1 MSGILASMID
11 GLLIGS
17 VYGLAAMGLSLIWG
31 VMDVINLTHG
41 AMIALGMF
49 GMYLLFNA
57 TAVNAYFLVLPL
69 IAAGF
74 ALGILVYWLSVNW
87 VIDRPILM
95 SLLSTFA
102 VNMMVIGIG
111 TAIWSTSPYNVN
123 FTMPGITFGDYT
135 FTGNHIAAASSAV
148 VIALLL
154 ELFLRRTRT
163 GKAIRA
169 VADNRDAAELMGIS
183 STRVLMIAFA
193 IGIALAVA
201 SGALV
206 STLFPFTILSGA
218 GYQLKSFVVTVLAGL
233 GKPFGALV
241 EGVLL
246 GLLEGAVSPFI
257 AVSWIPLIEFGLF
270 VLVLIVFPRGIS
282 ERPRHDPPP
291 AVTLAHSPA
300 GRTLRMASLAR

>member
-57 TAVNAYFLVLPL
+57 TAVNAYFLLLPL
-69 IAAGF
+69 IVAGLL
-74 ALGILVYWLSVNW
+74 LGIGVYWLSVNW

-102 VNMMVIGIG
+102 VNMMAIGIG

-123 FTMPGITFGDYT
+123 FSVPGITFGDYT
-135 FTGNHIAAASSAV
+135 FTGNHIAAAVSAV

-154 ELFLRRTRT
+154 ELFLYRTRT

-183 STRVLMIAFA
+183 STRVLMVAFA

-206 STLFPFTILSGA
+206 STLCPFTILSGA

-241 EGVLL
+241 AGVLL

-270 VLVLIVFPRGIS
+270 VVVLILFPRGIFV
-282 ERPRHDPPP
+282 R
-291 AVTLAHSPA
+291 ATA
-300 GRTLRMASLAR
+300 

>member
-41 AMIALGMF
+41 SMIALGMF
-49 GMYLLFNA
+49 GMYLLFGA
-57 TAVNAYFLVLPL
+57 FTGTNAYFLLIPV
-69 IAAGF
+69 IAAGLV
-74 ALGILVYWLSVNW
+74 LGIIVYWLSVSW
-87 VIDRPILM
+87 VIGRPILT

-123 FTMPGITFGDYT
+123 FSLPGITVGAYT
-135 FTGNHIAAASSAV
+135 FTGNHIAAAISAV

-154 ELFLRRTRT
+154 ELFLYRTRA

-193 IGIALAVA
+193 IGIALAAA

-206 STLFPFTILSGA
+206 STLFPFTILSGS

-241 EGVLL
+241 AGVLL

-270 VLVLIVFPRGIS
+270 VVVLILFPRGIF
-282 ERPRHDPPP
+282 
-291 AVTLAHSPA
+291 
-300 GRTLRMASLAR
+300 GRATA

>member
-11 GLLIGS
+11 GVLVGA

-41 AMIALGMF
+41 SMIALGMF
-49 GMYLLFNA
+49 GMYLLFA
-57 TAVNAYFLVLPL
+57 ALAINAYVLLLPVM
-69 IAAGF
+69 AAG
-74 ALGILVYWLSVNW
+74 LIIGLVVYWMAVHW
-87 VIDRPILM
+87 VVGRSMLM

-123 FTMPGITFGDYT
+123 FSLPGITVGAYT
-135 FTGNHIAAASSAV
+135 FTGNHIAAAISAV

-154 ELFLRRTRT
+154 ELFLYRTRA

-183 STRVLMIAFA
+183 STRVLMVAFA

-206 STLFPFTILSGA
+206 STLFPFTILSGS

-241 EGVLL
+241 AGVLL

-270 VLVLIVFPRGIS
+270 VVVLILFPRGIF
-282 ERPRHDPPP
+282 
-291 AVTLAHSPA
+291 
-300 GRTLRMASLAR
+300 GRANALSSDAPSSGLF

>member
-1 MSGILASMID
+1 MSGVLASMID
-11 GLLIGS
+11 GVLVGA

-49 GMYLLFNA
+49 AMYLLYTLHA
-57 TAVNAYFLVLPL
+57 GTAYLLLLPVMGVGL
-69 IAAGF
+69 L
-74 ALGILVYWLSVNW
+74 LGIMVYWMSVHR
-87 VIDRPILM
+87 VVGRPMLM

-123 FTMPGITFGDYT
+123 YSVQGLTLGAYT
-135 FTGNHIAAASSAV
+135 FTGNHIAAALAALL
-148 VIALLL
+148 IALALQW
-154 ELFLRRTRT
+154 FLYRTRT

-169 VADNRDAAELMGIS
+169 VADNREAAELMGIS
-183 STRVLMIAFA
+183 STAILTIAFA
-193 IGIALAVA
+193 IGIALAMT

-218 GYQLKSFVVTVLAGL
+218 TYQLKSFVVTILAGL
-233 GKPFGALV
+233 GKPFGALIA
-241 EGVLL
+241 GVLL
-246 GLLEGAVSPFI
+246 GLLEGVVTPFI

-270 VLVLIVFPRGIS
+270 VVALVAFPQGIFGK
-282 ERPRHDPPP
+282 R
-291 AVTLAHSPA
+291 AAA
-300 GRTLRMASLAR
+300 

>member
-1 MSGILASMID
+1 MGGILASMID
-11 GLLIGS
+11 GLMVGS

-57 TAVNAYFLVLPL
+57 VAMNPYVLLLPL
-69 IAAGF
+69 LALGLG
-74 ALGILVYWLSVNW
+74 LGILVYWMSVHL
-87 VIDRPILM
+87 VVGRSQLM
-95 SLLSTFA
+95 SLLSTFS

-111 TAIWSTSPYNVN
+111 TALWSTSPYNVN
-123 FTMPGITFGDYT
+123 FSLPGLTVGDYT
-135 FTGNHIAAASSAV
+135 FTGNHIAATTAAV
-148 VIALLL
+148 IVALAL
-154 ELFLRRTRT
+154 EMFLYHTRP

-169 VADNRDAAELMGIS
+169 VADNREAAELMGIS
-183 STRVLMIAFA
+183 STMVLTVSFG
-193 IGIALAVA
+193 IGIALAMV

-233 GKPFGALV
+233 GKPLGALV
-241 EGVLL
+241 AGILL
-246 GLLEGAVSPFI
+246 GLLEGTLTPFI

-270 VLVLIVFPRGIS
+270 VVVLILFPRGIF
-282 ERPRHDPPP
+282 
-291 AVTLAHSPA
+291 
-300 GRTLRMASLAR
+300 GRATA

>member
-1 MSGILASMID
+1 MGGILASMFD
-11 GLLIGS
+11 GLLVGS

-41 AMIALGMF
+41 SMIALGMF
-49 GMYLLFNA
+49 GMYMLFTAMA
-57 TAVNAYFLVLPL
+57 TNAYYLLLPI
-69 IAAGF
+69 IAGGF
-74 ALGILVYWLSVNW
+74 VLGIFVYWISVHW
-87 VIDRPILM
+87 VVGRASLM

-123 FTMPGITFGDYT
+123 FSLPGIEIGNYT
-135 FTGNHIAAASSAV
+135 FTGNHIAAAISAL
-148 VIALLL
+148 VIAVAL
-154 ELFLRRTRT
+154 ELFLYRTRP

-183 STRVLMIAFA
+183 STMVLTVAFG
-193 IGIALAVA
+193 IGIALAIA

-218 GYQLKSFVVTVLAGL
+218 TYQMKSFVVTVLAGL

-241 EGVLL
+241 AGVLL
-246 GLLEGAVSPFI
+246 GLLEGAVTPFI
-257 AVSWIPLIEFGLF
+257 AVSWIPLIEFDLF
-270 VLVLIVFPRGIS
+270 VVVLIAFPKGIFVRVS
-282 ERPRHDPPP
+282 
-291 AVTLAHSPA
+291 A
-300 GRTLRMASLAR
+300 

>member
-11 GLLIGS
+11 GLLVGA
-17 VYGLAAMGLSLIWG
+17 VYGLSAMGLSLIWG

-41 AMIALGMF
+41 ATIALGMF
-49 GMYLLFNA
+49 GMYLLFGA
-57 TAVNAYFLVLPL
+57 LVTNAYLLLLPVMV
-69 IAAGF
+69 AGLL
-74 ALGILVYWLSVNW
+74 LGIVVYWMSVHR
-87 VIDRPILM
+87 VVGRPMLM

-123 FTMPGITFGDYT
+123 YSLPGITVGAYT
-135 FTGNHIAAASSAV
+135 FTGNHIAAAIAAL
-148 VIALLL
+148 VIALGLQG
-154 ELFLRRTRT
+154 FLYHTRT

-169 VADNRDAAELMGIS
+169 VADNREAAELMGIS
-183 STRVLMIAFA
+183 STAVLTIAFG
-193 IGIALAVA
+193 IGIALATT

-218 GYQLKSFVVTVLAGL
+218 TYQLKSFVVTILAGL

-241 EGVLL
+241 AGVLL
-246 GLLEGAVSPFI
+246 GLLEGVVTPFI

-270 VLVLIVFPRGIS
+270 VVALVAFPQGIFGK
-282 ERPRHDPPP
+282 R
-291 AVTLAHSPA
+291 AAA
-300 GRTLRMASLAR
+300 

>member
-11 GLLIGS
+11 GLLVGA

-41 AMIALGMF
+41 SMIALGMF
-49 GMYLLFNA
+49 GMYLLFA
-57 TAVNAYFLVLPL
+57 ALAINAYVLLLPVM
-69 IAAGF
+69 AAGLL
-74 ALGILVYWLSVNW
+74 LGIVVYWMAVHW
-87 VIDRPILM
+87 VVGRSILM

-123 FTMPGITFGDYT
+123 FSLPGITIGAYT
-135 FTGNHIAAASSAV
+135 FTGNHIAAAIAAV
-148 VIALLL
+148 VIALALQW
-154 ELFLRRTRT
+154 FLYHTRT

-169 VADNRDAAELMGIS
+169 VADNREAAELMGIS
-183 STRVLMIAFA
+183 STLVLTIAFA
-193 IGIALAVA
+193 IGIALAMT

-218 GYQLKSFVVTVLAGL
+218 TYQLKSFVVTILAGL
-233 GKPFGALV
+233 GKPFGALIA
-241 EGVLL
+241 GVLL
-246 GLLEGAVSPFI
+246 GLLEGVVTPFI

-270 VLVLIVFPRGIS
+270 VVVLVAFPQGIFGK
-282 ERPRHDPPP
+282 R
-291 AVTLAHSPA
+291 ATA
-300 GRTLRMASLAR
+300 